1 MLLKMDQFNTPWR
14 VTSAA
19 IYTTPT
25 DSRVY
30 GTLDIDVTE
39 ARRFMQEKR
48 EAGTKITMVHLATA
62 VLARAVAFDVPEMNC
77 FIRRGAVVGRQRLD
91 VMVPVAMG
99 GDGVTSVIVKDAHSK
114 TVTEIAAEIRDKA
127 RRARGGEESK
137 AAQNKYVLNRIPWPL
152 RRPVFR
158 LLKWITVD
166 MGFEIKKLGLS
177 AHSFGSFVVSDIGS
191 HGLATGM
198 TALMPAAKVPAV
210 IVLGKIEEKPVVRK
224 GEIVIRTILPLT
236 GTFDHRIVDGE
247 QIGKLARGIKRNF
260 RKPSWLDEVPE
271 DELGRCLFVTRTRGG
286 PSD

>member
-1 MLLKMDQFNTPWR
+1 MLLRMDQFNTPWR

-30 GTLDIDVTE
+30 GTLDIDVTD
-39 ARRFMQEKR
+39 AKGFMKQKR

-99 GDGVTSVIVKDAHSK
+99 EEGVTSVIIRDAHAR
-114 TVTEIAAEIRDKA
+114 TVTSIAEEISGKA
-127 RRARGGEESK
+127 QRARAGNESK
-137 AAQNKYVLNRIPWPL
+137 AAQNKYLLNRIPWPF

-166 MGFEIKKLGLS
+166 MGLEIKALGLS
-177 AHSFGSFVVSDIGS
+177 ADSFGSFVVSDIGS

-210 IVLGKIEEKPVVRK
+210 IVLGKIEEKPVVRD

-236 GTFDHRIVDGE
+236 GTFDHRIVDGA

-260 RKPSWLDEVPE
+260 RKPEWLDEVPSA
-271 DELGRCLFVTRTRGG
+271 ELEKCIFR
-286 PSD
+286 PAE